1 MFLLD
6 AKDDL
11 FSFGDGQF
19 MSNVSFFNQ
28 RDTAMLAE
36 SVLSVSIEL
45 MCSIKPEFFHNHASH
60 VYKN

>member
-1 MFLLD
+1 MEQILFLLD

-28 RDTAMLAE
+28 RDTAMLHKAYY
-36 SVLSVSIEL
+36 LCRL
-45 MCSIKPEFFHNHASH
+45 N
-60 VYKN
+60 